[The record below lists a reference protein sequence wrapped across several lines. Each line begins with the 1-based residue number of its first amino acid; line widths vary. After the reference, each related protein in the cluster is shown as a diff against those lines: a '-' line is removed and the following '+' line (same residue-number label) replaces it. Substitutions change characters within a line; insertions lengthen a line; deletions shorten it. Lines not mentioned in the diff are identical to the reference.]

1 MRGALRT
8 LALLYRADPDVVATF
23 VQSLSSLF
31 GVDATIRRREASQW
45 ECSILSSS
53 TANVPWSAP
62 MGIRSCWT
70 TLGLI
75 VNPIINQPQ
84 RAAGILSGSL
94 QKVTIDQV

>member
-1 MRGALRT
+1 
-8 LALLYRADPDVVATF
+8 
-23 VQSLSSLF
+23 
-31 GVDATIRRREASQW
+31 
-45 ECSILSSS
+45 
-53 TANVPWSAP
+53 